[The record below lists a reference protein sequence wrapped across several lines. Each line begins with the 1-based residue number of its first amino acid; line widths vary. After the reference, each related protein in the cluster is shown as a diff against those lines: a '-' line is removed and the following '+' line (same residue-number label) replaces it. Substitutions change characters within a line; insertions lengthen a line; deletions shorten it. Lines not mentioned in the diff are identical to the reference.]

1 MEKDALTSAPQQDD
15 APSPA
20 AADQP
25 KSDAAAETVAE
36 AAAER
41 AAPRGTALTWS
52 AVLVAVAA
60 LGLLG
65 WHWFDTRERFAG
77 LQAEVAQRLASSD
90 AAGGEARM
98 LAKQGQEATT
108 ALQARLIDLE
118 AKLAESLSQ
127 QAALDALLQDM
138 TRNSDAR
145 LLAEIEQ
152 ALGAAVQQLQLAGN
166 VEAALIALQGADARL
181 AAAGRPQF
189 LPLRKV
195 IARDMERLKAL
206 PLADVH
212 GIGLRIE
219 RVAAAVDSLP
229 LAFEAKPVVPP
240 EQAAPVPPAPDG
252 SWTGFARQLA
262 GELWREVK
270 SLVRI
275 ERLDRPDPALLA
287 PSHAFFLRENL
298 RLRLLSAR
306 LALLQRDGATFRRE
320 VQQSQAWIERYFD
333 LRAAPAQTAVA
344 TLKQMG
350 TAQVDLQLP
359 TLSDSLTV
367 LRNLRAAKE
376 AALPPARSKGEN

>member
-1 MEKDALTSAPQQDD
+1 
-15 APSPA
+15 
-20 AADQP
+20 
-25 KSDAAAETVAE
+25 
-36 AAAER
+36 
-41 AAPRGTALTWS
+41 
-52 AVLVAVAA
+52 
-60 LGLLG
+60 
-65 WHWFDTRERFAG
+65 
-77 LQAEVAQRLASSD
+77 
-90 AAGGEARM
+90 M
-98 LAKQGQEATT
+98 LAKQGQEATAT
-108 ALQARLIDLE
+108 LQARLIDLE
-118 AKLAESLSQ
+118 AKLAESQSQ
-127 QAALDALLQDM
+127 QAAIDALLQDM

-145 LLAEIEQ
+145 LLSEIEQ

-181 AAAGRPQF
+181 ASAGRPQF

-219 RVAAAVDSLP
+219 SVAAAVDSLP
-229 LAFEAKPVVPP
+229 LAFEAKPVATP
-240 EQAAPVPPAPDG
+240 EQAAAAPTAPD
-252 SWTGFARQLA
+252 STWTGFARQLA

-270 SLVRI
+270 SLIRI

-306 LALLQRDGATFRRE
+306 LALLQRDGAAFRRE

-333 LRAAPAQTAVA
+333 LRAAPVQTAVA

-367 LRNLRAAKE
+367 LRNLRVAKE
-376 AALPPARSKGEN
+376 TVAPAARNKGDN